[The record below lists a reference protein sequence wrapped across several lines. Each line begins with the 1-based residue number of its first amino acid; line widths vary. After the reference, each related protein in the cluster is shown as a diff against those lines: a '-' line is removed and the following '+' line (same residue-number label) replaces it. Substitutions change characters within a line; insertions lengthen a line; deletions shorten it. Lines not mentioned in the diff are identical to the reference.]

1 MIDCLLMGQTKASIS
16 SRFGIDENDLTDL
29 LERTQGLAR
38 KLKRFCGEIGWIS
51 FEKII
56 GNFITSALLADTV
69 QVEQLMTIPT
79 MTSKAAR
86 VLYDSG
92 WKTLSDLLEAAPE
105 DVITRLHLSMA
116 FETQVDL

>member
-1 MIDCLLMGQTKASIS
+1 
-16 SRFGIDENDLTDL
+16 
-29 LERTQGLAR
+29 
-38 KLKRFCGEIGWIS
+38 
-51 FEKII
+51 
-56 GNFITSALLADTV
+56 V

-105 DVITRLHLSMA
+105 DVVTRLHLSMA